1 MSCVGNCLI
10 ASVMLCGVIASMVT
24 SRVSPKHAEFK
35 KLLNKKEEKAYEK
48 IIKERLMIYLIG
60 LCVGV
65 VIAFFVVMMSNINS
79 KRNKACMFVAV
90 ALIVNAVVYMAIPKK
105 DWMLNHIG
113 NNQEKVNAWLA
124 IYKEMKMK
132 KLVGMGVGV
141 VAYYLLGDGL
151 LNR

>member
-1 MSCVGNCLI
+1 MSCIGNCLI
-10 ASVMLCGVIASMVT
+10 ASVMLCGVIASMIT
-24 SRVSPKHAEFK
+24 SRVSPKHIEFK
-35 KLLNKKEEKAYEK
+35 KLLSKKEKKVYEK

-65 VIAFFVVMMSNINS
+65 ITGFFVGMISNINS
-79 KRNKACMFVAV
+79 KRTKSCMFVAV

-113 NNQEKVNAWLA
+113 NNQEKVNAWLE

-132 KLVGMGVGV
+132 KLVGMGVGL

-151 LNR
+151 LNC